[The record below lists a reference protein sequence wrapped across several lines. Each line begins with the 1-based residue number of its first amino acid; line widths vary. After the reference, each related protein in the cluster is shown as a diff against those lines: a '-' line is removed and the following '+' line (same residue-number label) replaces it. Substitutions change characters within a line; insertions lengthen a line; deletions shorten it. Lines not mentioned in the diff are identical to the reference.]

1 MILDNIWPWSTF
13 KSIREDRDE
22 ALAIA
27 AFYEAD
33 RKNLVKQLRDQ
44 DQALWAMSQQPEW
57 SQMQPIFAELMLA
70 VNLRMSDENK
80 RISSMMVD
88 EMHQTY
94 GHNAPPA
101 VPTLPINQP
110 ISSDNTNIIRRF

>member
-57 SQMQPIFAELMLA
+57 SRMQPIFAELMLG

-80 RISSMMVD
+80 RISSMMVS
-88 EMHQTY
+88 EIEQTY
-94 GHNAPPA
+94 GHDGPASNAKITHVEPLA
-101 VPTLPINQP
+101 G
-110 ISSDNTNIIRRF
+110 DGTNIIRRF